1 MDRMDFTQGVVRTRV
16 LEKRLLSRAQID
28 RMIDADSIEDVFR
41 ILGETEY
48 AGEASKVKD
57 FYNYEKVLS
66 NELSRVYDLMREVS
80 VEPKVIDLL
89 TLKYDYHN
97 LKVMIK
103 EKELNEDFSY
113 LYLNIG
119 TEDFNEIKKLFLNG
133 NLNEIKKEYQE
144 AIETVQKDFAKS
156 KDPGRIDMIL
166 DRYYFKHLYQL
177 AADTKI
183 PLFVDYVKDMI
194 DFINEKTTIRLKRQ
208 GRNRNIMEEAIL
220 PGGNIDKESLL
231 LTLNDSIEEMMQ
243 KLKDYRISSS
253 LLKGLE
259 SYEKTNRLTDF
270 EKYMDDYL
278 MNLNKSSKYITFGP
292 EPIFSYIVAKETEIK
307 NLRIIMVSKTNGI
320 SPEAIRERVRDLYV

>member
-28 RMIDADSIEDVFR
+28 RMIDSDGIEEVFR

-48 AGEASKVKD
+48 ASEASKVQD

-66 NELSRVYDLMREVS
+66 NELIRVYHLMREIS
-80 VEPKVIDLL
+80 VDQKVIDLL

-103 EKELNEDFSY
+103 EKELSEDFSY
-113 LYLNIG
+113 LYLPIG
-119 TEDFNEIKKLFLNG
+119 VDDFKEIKKLFLDG
-133 NLNEIKKEYQE
+133 NLNEMKKEYQE
-144 AIETVQKDFAKS
+144 AIEAALKDFAQS

-166 DRYYFKHLYQL
+166 DRYYFKQLNQL

-183 PLFVDYVKDMI
+183 PLFIDYVKDMI
-194 DFINEKTTIRLKRQ
+194 DFINVKTTIRLKKQ
-208 GRNRNIMEEAIL
+208 GRNRNLMDEVIL
-220 PGGNIDKESLL
+220 SGGNIDKENLL
-231 LTLNDSIEEMMQ
+231 LIINDSIEEMIQ
-243 KLKDYRISSS
+243 KLKDYRISTS

-292 EPIFSYIVAKETEIK
+292 EPIFSYVVAKETEIK

>member
-28 RMIDADSIEDVFR
+28 RMIDADSIEEVFR

-48 AGEASKVKD
+48 AGEASKVQN

-66 NELSRVYDLMREVS
+66 NELSRVYHLMREIS
-80 VEPKVIDLL
+80 VDPKIIDLL

-113 LYLNIG
+113 LYLTIG
-119 TEDFNEIKKLFLNG
+119 TDDFKEVKKLFLDG
-133 NLNEIKKEYQE
+133 SLNEMKKEYQE
-144 AIETVQKDFAKS
+144 AIETVQKDFAQS

-166 DRYYFKHLYQL
+166 DRYYFKHLHQL

-183 PLFVDYVKDMI
+183 PLFTDYVKDMI
-194 DFINEKTTIRLKRQ
+194 DFINVKTAIRLKRQ
-208 GRNRNIMEEAIL
+208 GRNRNLMEEVIL
-220 PGGNIDKESLL
+220 PGGNIGKDSLL
-231 LTLNDSIEEMMQ
+231 LILNDSIEDMMQ
-243 KLKDYRISSS
+243 KLKDYRISTS

-292 EPIFSYIVAKETEIK
+292 EPIFSYVVAKETEIK

>member
-28 RMIDADSIEDVFR
+28 RMIDADGIQDVFR

-48 AGEASKVKD
+48 ASEASKVQD

-66 NELSRVYDLMREVS
+66 NELSRVYHLMREIS
-80 VEPKVIDLL
+80 VDQKVIDLL

-97 LKVMIK
+97 IKIMVK

-113 LYLNIG
+113 LYLPIG
-119 TEDFNEIKKLFLNG
+119 VDDFKDIKKLFLEG
-133 NLNEIKKEYQE
+133 NLQDMKKEYQE
-144 AIETVQKDFAKS
+144 AIEAVMKDFTQS

-166 DRYYFKHLYQL
+166 DRYYFKQLSQL
-177 AADTKI
+177 AADTDI
-183 PLFVDYVKDMI
+183 PLFIDYVKDMI
-194 DFINEKTTIRLKRQ
+194 DFINVKSTIRLKKQ
-208 GRNRNIMEEAIL
+208 GRNRNLMEEVIL
-220 PGGNIDKESLL
+220 PGGNINKDSLL
-231 LTLNDSIEEMMQ
+231 LSFQDSIEEMMQ
-243 KLKDYRISSS
+243 KFKNHRISTS

-278 MNLNKSSKYITFGP
+278 MNLNKSSKNIYFGP
-292 EPIFSYIVAKETEIK
+292 EPIFSYVVAKETEIK